1 VESHPQRDPLCLCI
15 PLVGVHHATP
25 SVTTKASMP
34 VAGVLRN
41 RRTAYDG
48 CVDESTDA
56 EVGLVLA
63 FLNSV
68 DVEAGTDELRDSAAY
83 AAWLH
88 ERGLPAGHPAA
99 DLSAARRLRTGLRAA
114 AGDPDSGPE
123 PLAVPVRAGLDAS
136 GRPALL
142 ATDALGAIAAAA
154 VALAGNGRWDR
165 LKICP
170 ADDCRWAFYDR
181 SKNRSRHWCSMAEC
195 GGRAKSR
202 AFRARRRT
210 P

>member
-1 VESHPQRDPLCLCI
+1 
-15 PLVGVHHATP
+15 
-25 SVTTKASMP
+25 MP
-34 VAGVLRN
+34 VARRSRN

-48 CVDESTDA
+48 CVNESTDA
-56 EVGLVLA
+56 EIGLVLA

-68 DVEAGTDELRDSAAY
+68 DVEAGTDEFRDPATY
-83 AAWLH
+83 AAWLR
-88 ERGLPAGHPAA
+88 ERGLPTGHPNA
-99 DLSAARRLRTGLRAA
+99 DLAAARRLRAGLRAA

-123 PLAVPVRAGLDAS
+123 PLTVPVRVALDGS
-136 GRPALL
+136 GRPAVV

-154 VALAGNGRWDR
+154 VALAGDGRWDR

-202 AFRARRRT
+202 AFRARKRT

>member
-1 VESHPQRDPLCLCI
+1 
-15 PLVGVHHATP
+15 
-25 SVTTKASMP
+25 MP
-34 VAGVLRN
+34 VARTSRN
-41 RRTAYDG
+41 RHTAYDG
-48 CVDESTDA
+48 CVNESTDA

-68 DVEAGTDELRDSAAY
+68 DVEAGTDEFRDPATY
-83 AAWLH
+83 AAWLR

-99 DLSAARRLRTGLRAA
+99 DLAAARRLRAGLRAA

-123 PLAVPVRAGLDAS
+123 PLTVPVRVALDGS
-136 GRPALL
+136 GRPAVV

-154 VALAGNGRWDR
+154 VALTGDGRWDR

-202 AFRARRRT
+202 AFRARKST

>member
-1 VESHPQRDPLCLCI
+1 
-15 PLVGVHHATP
+15 
-25 SVTTKASMP
+25 
-34 VAGVLRN
+34 
-41 RRTAYDG
+41 
-48 CVDESTDA
+48 VDQSTDA

-68 DVEAGTDELRDSAAY
+68 DVETGTDDLRDPAAY
-83 AAWLH
+83 AAWLR

-99 DLSAARRLRTGLRAA
+99 DLVAARRLRTGLRAA
-114 AGDPDSGPE
+114 AGDRTAGDRTAGDRTAGDRTAGDSAAGAE
-123 PLAVPVRAGLDAS
+123 PLRVPVRVGLDAS

-142 ATDALGAIAAAA
+142 ATDALGVIAATA
-154 VALAGNGRWDR
+154 VALAGDGRWDR

-202 AFRARRRT
+202 AFRARRR

>member
-1 VESHPQRDPLCLCI
+1 MEPHPQRDPLGLCV
-15 PLVGVHHATP
+15 PLVGLHHASP

-34 VAGVLRN
+34 VAPVLRN

-48 CVDESTDA
+48 YVTESTDA
-56 EVGLVLA
+56 DVELVLA
-63 FLNSV
+63 FLNTV
-68 DVEAGTDELRDSAAY
+68 DVETGTDDLRDPAAY
-83 AAWLH
+83 GAWLG
-88 ERGLPAGHPAA
+88 ERGLPAGHPGAELA
-99 DLSAARRLRTGLRAA
+99 AARRLRAGLRAA
-114 AGDPDSGPE
+114 AGDPDSGRE
-123 PLAVPVRAGLDAS
+123 PLTVPVRMGLDAA

-154 VALAGNGRWDR
+154 VALTGDGRWDR

>member
-1 VESHPQRDPLCLCI
+1 
-15 PLVGVHHATP
+15 
-25 SVTTKASMP
+25 M
-34 VAGVLRN
+34 
-41 RRTAYDG
+41 AYTG
-48 CVDESTDA
+48 CVEESTDA
-56 EVGLVLA
+56 EIGLVLG
-63 FLNSV
+63 FLNSM
-68 DVEAGTDELRDSAAY
+68 DVEAGTDELRDPQAY
-83 AAWLH
+83 ATWLR
-88 ERGLPAGHPAA
+88 ERALPAGDPAA
-99 DLSAARRLRTGLRAA
+99 DLGEARRLRTGLRAA

-123 PLAVPVRAGLDAS
+123 PLAVPVRVGLDGT

-142 ATDALGAIAAAA
+142 ATDPLGVIATAA
-154 VALAGNGRWDR
+154 VALAGDGRWDR

>member
-1 VESHPQRDPLCLCI
+1 
-15 PLVGVHHATP
+15 
-25 SVTTKASMP
+25 MP
-34 VAGVLRN
+34 VIHRARN

-48 CVDESTDA
+48 HVNNSTDA
-56 EVGLVLA
+56 QVGLVLA

-68 DVEAGTDELRDSAAY
+68 DVEAGTDDLHDPAAY
-83 AAWLH
+83 AAWLR
-88 ERGLPAGHPAA
+88 ERGLPTGHPIA
-99 DLSAARRLRTGLRAA
+99 DLDAARRLRAGLRAA

-123 PLAVPVRAGLDAS
+123 PLTVPVRVGLDAS
-136 GRPALL
+136 GRPAVL

-154 VALAGNGRWDR
+154 VALSGDGRWDR

-202 AFRARRRT
+202 AFRARKRT

>member
-1 VESHPQRDPLCLCI
+1 VESHPQRDPLGLCV
-15 PLVGVHHATP
+15 PLVGLHHASP
-25 SVTTKASMP
+25 SVTTKAIMP
-34 VAGVLRN
+34 VAGEARN

-48 CVDESTDA
+48 YVIESTDA

-63 FLNSV
+63 FLNSM
-68 DVEAGTDELRDSAAY
+68 DVEVGTDDLRDPAAY
-83 AAWLH
+83 AAWLR
-88 ERGLPAGHPAA
+88 ERGLAAGDPAA
-99 DLSAARRLRTGLRAA
+99 DLPAARRLRAGLRAA
-114 AGDPDSGPE
+114 AGDPDSDPE
-123 PLAVPVRAGLDAS
+123 ALTVPVRVGLDAA

-142 ATDALGAIAAAA
+142 ATDALGTIAAAA
-154 VALAGNGRWDR
+154 VALTGDGRWDR